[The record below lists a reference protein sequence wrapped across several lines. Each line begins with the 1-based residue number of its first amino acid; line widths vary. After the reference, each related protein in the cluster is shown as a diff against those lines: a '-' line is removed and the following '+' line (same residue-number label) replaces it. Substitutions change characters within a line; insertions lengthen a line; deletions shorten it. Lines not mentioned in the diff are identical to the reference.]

1 MVKELPVDTVT
12 PLLAVRVQSFERIS
26 LTSPETT
33 TRLEIVSE
41 WSTTYQP
48 SFATSFQVVVEV
60 STTVAVTGLCAVPD
74 AFTYS
79 TFSAF
84 AALTVETK
92 LLPPP
97 PEGWR
102 LS

>member
-1 MVKELPVDTVT
+1 MVKELPVDTVI
-12 PLLAVRVQSFERIS
+12 PSLAVRVQPSERIS

-33 TRLEIVSE
+33 TRWEIVSD

-48 SFATSFQVVVEV
+48 SFASAFQAVVAV
-60 STTVAVTGLCAVPD
+60 STTVAITGLCAVPD

-92 LLPPP
+92 LPP